1 MSEIKK
7 VEEHLLEKKTE
18 RLNDIKDSLNLGEKQ
33 PEEEAVKVDTC
44 NVVYDKLLKKEIKRM
59 NVQEE
64 ELGLKK

>member
-1 MSEIKK
+1 MSELKK
-7 VEEHLLEKKTE
+7 VEEHLLEKETE

-33 PEEEAVKVDTC
+33 SEEENVKVDTG
-44 NVVYDKLLKKEIKRM
+44 NKVYDKLLEKEIKRM